1 MAGPFADTAVSS
13 RRTARAPET
22 SALAALAGAGALAA
36 AAALDPAD
44 IDSGPVLCPFRLLT
58 GLPCPGCGLTRS
70 WVHLV
75 HGGWSEGLSANPFG
89 AVSLVAVLAFVVA
102 VAVAAVRRTPLPDV
116 GRLVTSRALLVVG
129 ALWIGYGIGR
139 LGWLL
144 LIGP

>member
-1 MAGPFADTAVSS
+1 MAGLFADTPVSS
-13 RRTARAPET
+13 RRTARAPDV

-36 AAALDPAD
+36 AAALDPAE

-75 HGGWSEGLSANPFG
+75 HGGWSEGLAANPFG
-89 AVSLVAVLAFVVA
+89 AVSLVAVLAFVLV

-116 GRLVTSRALLVVG
+116 GRLVTSRAFMAVGVV
-129 ALWIGYGIGR
+129 WIGYGVGR

-144 LIGP
+144 FVGL